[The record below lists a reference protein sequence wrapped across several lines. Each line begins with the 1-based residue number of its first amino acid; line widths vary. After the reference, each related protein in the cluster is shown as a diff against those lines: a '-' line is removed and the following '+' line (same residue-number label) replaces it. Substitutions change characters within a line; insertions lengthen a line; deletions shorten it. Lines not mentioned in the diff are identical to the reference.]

1 MTQLA
6 DFAECLGIRTVVMVV
21 LVSIDIDIDIDASI
35 DVLSRMVMSR

>member
-21 LVSIDIDIDIDASI
+21 LVSIDIDIDAGI